1 MSCPPRV
8 EGHLKKL
15 PGVESAKV
23 DFDSKTATVVVNG
36 PVTDDMLVKAVANDV
51 SCTAEV
57 QKSAQE

>member
-1 MSCPPRV
+1 M
-8 EGHLKKL
+8 EGHLKEL

-23 DFDSKTATVVVNG
+23 DFDSKTATVVVEG

-57 QKSAQE
+57 QESVQE